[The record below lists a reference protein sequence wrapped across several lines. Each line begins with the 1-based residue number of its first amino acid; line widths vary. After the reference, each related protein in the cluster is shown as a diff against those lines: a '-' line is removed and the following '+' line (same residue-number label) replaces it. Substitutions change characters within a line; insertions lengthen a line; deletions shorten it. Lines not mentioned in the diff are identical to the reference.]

1 MKKLFFSLVA
11 LMCAT
16 ISYAQSSLI
25 ATLSHDGEISTFYGS
40 SALRE
45 AHEAAQH
52 GDIITLSSG
61 SFTSVNITKAITLRG
76 AGMQVDTLAKTNPT
90 IITGDFEINIPDSVE
105 QRLTVEGLYIND
117 IITVTSL
124 NNASFLK
131 DRIKNIH
138 ITGNSMYNSSMN
150 NITFIHCKIS
160 AFYNTYNGNSGSN
173 SASFV
178 NCYVTLN
185 GGGTYN
191 YEYNRNM
198 EFTNCYVRFGY
209 TNHLSFLSFYNCI
222 IYATANES
230 SEIYHCLSSN
240 CVANYCLAICSYD
253 DLFKNVPNNT
263 SNSYLSGN
271 FNTLFKTYTGNY
283 TDEETFELTDEAK
296 AKYLG
301 SDGTEVG
308 IHGGS
313 LPFDPTPTNPQITK
327 CNVASKSTADGKLSV
342 DIEVSATE

>member
-11 LMCAT
+11 LICAT
-16 ISYAQSSLI
+16 MSYAQSSLI
-25 ATLSHDGEISTFYGS
+25 ATLSHDGEISTFYGT
-40 SALRE
+40 SALRD

-76 AGMQVDTLAKTNPT
+76 AGMQVDTIAKTNPT
-90 IITGDFEINIPDSVE
+90 IITGDFHINIPDSVE
-105 QRLTVEGLYIND
+105 QRLTVEGLYFND
-117 IITVTSL
+117 IIRVISL

-131 DRIKNIH
+131 DRIKDIH
-138 ITGNSMYNSSMN
+138 ITESSSYNSSMN

-160 AFYNTYNGNSGSN
+160 AFYNMFGHNSGSN

-178 NCYVTLN
+178 NCYVVLTN
-185 GGGTYN
+185 GNSSYN
-191 YEYNRNM
+191 SNM
-198 EFTNCYVRFGY
+198 EFTNCYVRFEY

-222 IYATANES
+222 IYTNTDNTLES
-230 SEIYHCLSSN
+230 YRCLSSN
-240 CVANYCLAICSYD
+240 CVANYCLAKCTYN

-263 SNSYLSGN
+263 SNSYLSGD